1 MKLIVLTAIVVLLLT
16 GCIEQKVG
24 DVKESNIQANQ
35 TETGAVKDIEPTE
48 TEPAETAAQTPEQ
61 TPAQTPAQTSPSPEE
76 VNDTTDESIAPIRNA
91 IKEALEKSS
100 SRV

>member
-1 MKLIVLTAIVVLLLT
+1 MAIVVLLLT
-16 GCIEQKVG
+16 GCIEQKTG

-35 TETGAVKDIEPTE
+35 TGAVKDIEPTE
-48 TEPAETAAQTPEQ
+48 TEPAETAIQTPEQ
-61 TPAQTPAQTSPSPEE
+61 TPILTPAQTSPSLEK